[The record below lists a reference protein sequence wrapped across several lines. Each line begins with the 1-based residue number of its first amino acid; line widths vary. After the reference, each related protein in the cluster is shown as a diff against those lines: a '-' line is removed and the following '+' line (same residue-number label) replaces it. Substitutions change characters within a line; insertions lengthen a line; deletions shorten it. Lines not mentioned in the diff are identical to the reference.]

1 MSLQYTICFCRYS
14 ELVLMLYR
22 YRPPNQ
28 FLWNGLGGKFQ
39 ENETPRACVRREV
52 LEEADINLQ
61 MAHRLR
67 FAGIVTWD
75 FGAGTTSPGSGM
87 YTFIADFQQAS
98 ITWEGDREVPE
109 GLLCWKPL
117 QWVCDLNNT
126 AVVSN
131 IPHFLPHMVSQD
143 IPFEYY
149 CDYANGR
156 LPELVVRPLPPA

>member
-1 MSLQYTICFCRYS
+1 VSLQYTICFCCYG

-28 FLWNGLGGKFQ
+28 FQWNGLGGKLQ
-39 ENETPRACVRREV
+39 EDETPQACVQREV
-52 LEEADINLQ
+52 LEEADIDLQ

-75 FGAGTTSPGSGM
+75 LEAGSTSPSSGM
-87 YTFIADFQQAS
+87 YAFIADFQQAS
-98 ITWEGDREVPE
+98 VTWEGDRVMPE

-117 QWVCDLNNT
+117 QWVCDPGNT

-131 IPHFLPHMVSQD
+131 IPHFLPCMLSQD

-149 CDYANGR
+149 CDYPNGL
-156 LPELVVRPLPPA
+156 LPELVVRPLPPT